1 MNKLKSH
8 LISSKNPKSYKILKD
23 LIDNSFNIVPATTSL
38 GFAILCEKIKKDK
51 NKVILTGAGGDEI
64 FAGYYVNFLAQI
76 LSFKGIKKHKSY
88 CSGKKH

>member
-1 MNKLKSH
+1 MNKIKSH

-51 NKVILTGAGGDEI
+51 IFKTLNK
-64 FAGYYVNFLAQI
+64 
-76 LSFKGIKKHKSY
+76 FKYSNVQLMYQFFHF
-88 CSGKKH
+88 